1 MDKNSKHFV
10 INIGRQLGSGGHA
23 IGTILAREFGIKFYD
38 KEVLDLAAKES
49 GFSKYFFERDDEHR
63 GFVKSLFN
71 SIIPFTSSG
80 DPYGNQ
86 LSSESLFKFQ
96 SDAIKKAAEHESC
109 VFVGRCA
116 DYILRDQRNCINIFI
131 SADIDDR
138 VARLMNNLGIS
149 ADEARKRALQGDE
162 KRAEYYNYYSA
173 LTWGDAATYHLC
185 INSSVLGI
193 EGTAEYLKDFIVR
206 KLNA

>member
-1 MDKNSKHFV
+1 MDNNKNFV
-10 INIGRQLGSGGHA
+10 LNIGRQLGSGGHA
-23 IGTILAREFGIKFYD
+23 IGTILAQEFGIKFYD
-38 KEVLDLAAKES
+38 KEVLDLAAQES

-96 SDAIKKAAEHESC
+96 SDAIKKAAERESC

-116 DYILRDQRNCINIFI
+116 DYVLRDHPRCVNIFI
-131 SADIDDR
+131 SADMEDR
-138 VARLMNNLGIS
+138 VARLMQNLQIN
-149 ADEARKRALQGDE
+149 AQEAEKRALEGDD
-162 KRAEYYNYYSA
+162 KRASYYNYYSA
-173 LTWGDAATYHLC
+173 LTWGEAATYHIC

-193 EGTAEYLKDFIVR
+193 EGTADFLKSFIMK
-206 KLNA
+206 KLNL

>member
-1 MDKNSKHFV
+1 MDNNKNFV
-10 INIGRQLGSGGHA
+10 LNIGRQLGSGGHA
-23 IGTILAREFGIKFYD
+23 IGIILAKEFGIKFYD
-38 KEVLDLAAKES
+38 KEVLDLAAQES

-63 GFVKSLFN
+63 GFVKSLLN

-96 SDAIKKAAEHESC
+96 SDAIKKAAEKESC

-116 DYILRDQRNCINIFI
+116 DYVLRDHPRCVNIFI
-131 SADIDDR
+131 SADMEDR
-138 VARLMNNLGIS
+138 VTRLMQNMQVD
-149 ADEARKRALQGDE
+149 AQEAEKRALEGDD
-162 KRAEYYNYYSA
+162 KRASYYNYYSA
-173 LTWGDAATYHLC
+173 LTWGEAATYHIC

-193 EGTAEYLKDFIVR
+193 EGTADFLKSFIVK
-206 KLNA
+206 KLGL

>member
-1 MDKNSKHFV
+1 MDNNKNFV
-10 INIGRQLGSGGHA
+10 LNIGRQLGSGGHA
-23 IGTILAREFGIKFYD
+23 IGTILAKEFGIKFYD
-38 KEVLDLAAKES
+38 KEVLDLAAQES

-96 SDAIKKAAEHESC
+96 SDAIKKAAEKESC

-116 DYILRDQRNCINIFI
+116 DYVLRDHPRCVNIFI
-131 SADIDDR
+131 SADMEDR
-138 VARLMNNLGIS
+138 VARLMQNLQVD
-149 ADEARKRALQGDE
+149 AQEAEKRALEGDD
-162 KRAEYYNYYSA
+162 KRASYYNYYSA
-173 LTWGDAATYHLC
+173 LTWGEAATYHIC

-193 EGTAEYLKDFIVR
+193 EGTADFLKSFIVK
-206 KLNA
+206 KLGL

>member
-1 MDKNSKHFV
+1 MDNNKNFV
-10 INIGRQLGSGGHA
+10 LNIGRQLGSGGHA
-23 IGTILAREFGIKFYD
+23 IGIILAKEFGIKFYD
-38 KEVLDLAAKES
+38 KEVLDLAAQES

-96 SDAIKKAAEHESC
+96 SDAIKKAAEKESC

-116 DYILRDQRNCINIFI
+116 DYVLRDHPRCVNIFI
-131 SADIDDR
+131 SADMEDR
-138 VARLMNNLGIS
+138 VTRLMQNLQVD
-149 ADEARKRALQGDE
+149 AQEAEKRALEGDD
-162 KRAEYYNYYSA
+162 KRASYYNYYSA
-173 LTWGDAATYHLC
+173 LTWGEAATYHIC

-193 EGTAEYLKDFIVR
+193 EGTADFLKSFIVK
-206 KLNA
+206 KLGL